1 MILVTRSKVRWHRE
15 DIYSPLQACLQG
27 LFYLFTSSFMMSR
40 LLIGEL
46 GERIGQIVKIAGWLH
61 NYRDLGKIA
70 FAVVR
75 DRTGTIQC
83 VLDKEVKNALE
94 HHQLETVLS
103 IEGLL
108 VEDTKNHTR
117 EIQVQSIEIIA
128 AVDQVLPFEIHKSE
142 LEVRL
147 DTMLDHRL
155 VSLRNLKTRSIFQAQ
170 AKLLRYMREYF
181 DLQSFTEINTPK
193 LIAFPTEGGSEIFPV
208 KYYDRTAYLAQ
219 SPQFY
224 KQMMVSVFEKV
235 YEIGH
240 AYRAE
245 NSNTSR
251 HLSEVIMVDAEM
263 GFIDSWRDIGVVA
276 TGLLRH
282 SVESL
287 WQYDQGIL
295 ALWPELAKPM
305 IPEQVPEITVEALH
319 QLVFE
324 HTKEDFRKEPDP
336 SPQEERFI
344 CEYFKQQTGSDAVLI
359 TEFPSSDAKFY
370 HYINPDKPT
379 VADRADLLFKGVEIA
394 TLSRR
399 IHSYEQLIAT
409 AKTKGIDVNNPG
421 LTDYLQAFA
430 YGMPPEGGFGM
441 GVERITQKI
450 FDLANVK
457 EACLFPRDVQRL
469 AP

>member
-1 MILVTRSKVRWHRE
+1 MSK
-15 DIYSPLQACLQG
+15 
-27 LFYLFTSSFMMSR
+27 R

-46 GERIGQIVKIAGWLH
+46 GEYLGKRVKIAGWLH

-70 FAVVR
+70 FAVIR
-75 DRTGTIQC
+75 DRTGIIQC
-83 VLDKEVKNALE
+83 VLDVSEKEHLKQY
-94 HHQLETVLS
+94 QLETVLS
-103 IEGLL
+103 IEGI
-108 VEDTKNHTR
+108 VVTGIKGAI
-117 EIQVQSIEIIA
+117 EIQVESLELIA
-128 AVDQVLPFEIHKSE
+128 PVTQVLPFEIHKE
-142 LEVRL
+142 NLDARL

-155 VSLRNLKTRSIFQAQ
+155 VSLRNLRIRSVFEAQ
-170 AKLLRYMREYF
+170 ARILHYMREF
-181 DLQSFTEINTPK
+181 FSRQSFTEINTPK

-224 KQMMVSVFEKV
+224 KQMMVSVFERV
-235 YEIGH
+235 YEVGH

-251 HLSEVIMVDAEM
+251 HLSEVIMVDAEL
-263 GFIDSWRDIGVVA
+263 GFIESWRDVGAVA

-282 SVESL
+282 VIESL
-287 WQYDQGIL
+287 WEKDEAIL
-295 ALWPELAKPM
+295 RLWPELKKPH
-305 IPEQVPEITVEALH
+305 IPEKIPEITVKDLH
-319 QLVFE
+319 QLVFDR
-324 HTKEDFRKEPDP
+324 TQEDFRAEPDP

-344 CEYFKQQTGSDAVLI
+344 CEYLKKETGSDAVLI
-359 TEFPSSDAKFY
+359 TEFPSSAAKFY
-370 HYINPDKPT
+370 HYINPQKPE

-399 IHSYEQLIAT
+399 INLYDQLITTAT
-409 AKTKGIDVNNPG
+409 AQGIDTTNPG